1 MAYVIT
7 NPGYIGAQPIA
18 NTDTTKRHLTGT
30 IVQAVDPIYGSGEFI
45 YLRGVASTTI
55 GDVVSFTTSDGATND
70 GATIRWA
77 GTTNT
82 PLPLA
87 VSMSANV
94 SGQYGWY
101 QIQGSAVV
109 NASGSVSSGDKAYF
123 QATALVTSSI
133 VASKQVIGM
142 MAASAQAVPV
152 SGQAI
157 YILERPSAQ
166 GAIT

>member
-7 NPGYIGAQPIA
+7 NPGYIGTQPIA
-18 NTDTTKRHLTGT
+18 VTDTVKRHLTGT
-30 IVQAVDPIYGSGEFI
+30 IIQAQDPVYGSGEFI
-45 YLRGVASTTI
+45 YLLGVASTTI
-55 GDVVSFTTSDGATND
+55 GDVVTFVTSDGVTQN
-70 GATIRWA
+70 GSTTRWA
-77 GTTNT
+77 GTAIT
-82 PLPLA
+82 PVPLA
-87 VSMSANV
+87 VAMSANV

-109 NASGSVSSGDKAYF
+109 NASGTVAAGDKAHF
-123 QATALVTSSI
+123 QATAQVTSTV

-142 MAASAQAVPV
+142 IASSAQAVPV

-166 GAIT
+166 SAIT